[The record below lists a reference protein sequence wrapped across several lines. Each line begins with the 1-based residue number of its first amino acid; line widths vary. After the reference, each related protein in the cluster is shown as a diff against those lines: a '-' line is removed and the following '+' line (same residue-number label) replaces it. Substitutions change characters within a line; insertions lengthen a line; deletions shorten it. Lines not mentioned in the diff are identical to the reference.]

1 MPDSNGVAHL
11 KDADLGPALSHLH
24 AVLQR
29 GRFAVTA
36 EIGPPRGA
44 NLAPIRRKAKLL
56 RDWVDA
62 ANVTDGQS
70 AVVRMASWAGCLV
83 AMQEGLE
90 PVMQLQCRDRNRI
103 ALQSR
108 PARRRGDG
116 HPERAAADR
125 RSPALRRPART
136 PRPSSTWTRS
146 S

>member
-1 MPDSNGVAHL
+1 M
-11 KDADLGPALSHLH
+11 
-24 AVLQR
+24 R

-36 EIGPPRGA
+36 ELGPPRGVS
-44 NLAPIRRKAKLL
+44 LAPLRRKARLL

-103 ALQSR
+103 ALQADLLGASAVGI
-108 PARRRGDG
+108 PNVLLLTGD
-116 HPERAAADR
+116 HPRFGDEPDAKAC
-125 RSPALRRPART
+125 
-136 PRPSSTWTRS
+136 STWTRS
-146 S
+146 TWSGWLARCAISIDS